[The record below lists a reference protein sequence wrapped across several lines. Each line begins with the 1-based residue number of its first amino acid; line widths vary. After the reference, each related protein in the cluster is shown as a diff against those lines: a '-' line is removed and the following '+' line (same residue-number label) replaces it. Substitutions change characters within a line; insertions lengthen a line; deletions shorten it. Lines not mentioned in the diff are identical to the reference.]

1 MLEEEKKGPRM
12 WSELFSGGNSLV
24 DGRSNTQAVMDAVT
38 PGSGLLNVGGGQD
51 EAPSMMS
58 SILSPEGLTAPVSP
72 YDQAKQNHGDG
83 FGFFMKSMLVA
94 KNPALAGWLMPEL
107 SAANLAQYKADLKN
121 YNGLMSSQLENEML
135 AQQVSPL
142 EAMLDD
148 DDDTNDLAAIRKL
161 ARAQPDVYGP
171 VLREM
176 AQSEYNPTPETYTEG
191 DYQLN
196 PETGNWELIQQSS
209 LGNIKKTPMPDG
221 FVPEPRMWSSDAR
234 EKAIGEA
241 DTVIFESMGRAST
254 LQNLGA
260 KMDEIGEENWTA
272 GMAGELGEK
281 WKELTGAQDA
291 VSMARKQYEGIRTK
305 QAVQN
310 LPPGVASDKDI
321 ELVLAPFPTSFTN
334 FKELRDYVGEMEAIE
349 GRITEYKQFESRY
362 LAQKGTRSGL
372 QESWQ
377 STLSDLKKNS
387 RSAYFDGDAQTKDDD
402 FDALWGK

>member
-1 MLEEEKKGPRM
+1 MNLFNFPVSPDEQEEVSPPAA
-12 WSELFSGGNSLV
+12 SSLV
-24 DGRSNTQAVMDAVT
+24 DTRSTPQAVASLLTPPKSPLEQARENHGGAGFMLKAILGGMTGTGAMLLPEFSRSNK
-38 PGSGLLNVGGGQD
+38 
-51 EAPSMMS
+51 
-58 SILSPEGLTAPVSP
+58 
-72 YDQAKQNHGDG
+72 AKY
-83 FGFFMKSMLVA
+83 
-94 KNPALAGWLMPEL
+94 E
-107 SAANLAQYKADLKN
+107 ADLKN
-121 YNGLMSSQLENEML
+121 HNSLMSSQLENDML
-135 AQQVSPL
+135 TQQVAPL

-148 DDDTNDLAAIRKL
+148 DDETNDLGAIRSL
-161 ARAQPDVYGP
+161 ARYQPDIYGP

-176 AQSEYNPTPETYTEG
+176 SQSNYNPTPETYTEG
-191 DYQLN
+191 DYQIN
-196 PETGNWELIQQSS
+196 PETGLWELVQQGS
-209 LGNIKKTPMPDG
+209 LGNIKRTPMPEG
-221 FVPEPRMWSSDAR
+221 FVPESRMWSPDAR

-321 ELVLAPFPTSFTN
+321 KLVLAPFPTSFTN

-372 QESWQ
+372 QEAWQ
-377 STLSDLKKNS
+377 STLNDLKKNS
-387 RSAYFDGDAQTKDDD
+387 RSAYFDEGAQAKEDD
-402 FDALWGK
+402 FKALWGNS